1 MSRRRSQRV
10 TVLVDDGDWRDLAP
24 RPSSQVRKAAALAL
38 ARVEASKVRAD
49 NMTVLLTNDEHI
61 RALNAQFR
69 GKHKSTNVLSF
80 PAKAAGYLGDVAI
93 AFGVASREAES
104 DGKTLMDHVTH
115 LTVHG
120 VLHLLGYDHEKPH
133 EAEIMEA
140 LETDILAELAIP
152 DPYARRKRAA

>member
-69 GKHKSTNVLSF
+69 
-80 PAKAAGYLGDVAI
+80 
-93 AFGVASREAES
+93 REAES

-120 VLHLLGYDHEKPH
+120 ILHLLGYDHEKPH